1 MKNDAYWTNRMRI
14 LEDALLDTGYEY
26 VQNLE
31 RQYDKAIRDIET
43 DIAHWY
49 QRFAKNNEISLND
62 ARKLLNSQELKE
74 FKWTVEEY
82 IKYGKEN
89 AVNGAWIK
97 QLENA
102 SARVH
107 ISRLEAIK
115 LQLQQQAEALAAK
128 QAEAVKGASE
138 GVYKS
143 SYYHTA
149 FELQKGVGVGWTL
162 HAIDENVIEKVLS
175 RPWTLD
181 KQTFSDRIW
190 ANKQALV
197 NTVNTQ
203 ITQMVMRGAAP
214 DNTIKAIADRFKVSK
229 SQAGRLVMTESAAFA
244 NEARKDCFK
253 DLDVEKYVI
262 VETLDGKTCDLCAQL
277 DGKVYP
283 MSEYAIGVTAPPFH
297 PWCRG
302 TTAPYFDDMDD
313 IAERWA
319 RDPKTGKTYTVPGN
333 MTYKDWEKAFVD
345 GDKTDI
351 EVKLSD
357 EQIDERIKELK
368 EKQSDLSAW
377 GDYDTVVK
385 DWGSVDDYFDE
396 DDAESIAA
404 KKQFLKYQEEIEN
417 LIKQRS
423 ANPPVQIGGVNCSVT
438 HEQFSFSDGKGGA
451 TTPKKAVVYETP
463 DGTKFVF
470 PEKYDINKQ
479 TMAPDQAVEAWYKVP
494 ESVRK
499 KAQKTIEFVDY
510 YNPQDSYWKKKYKNF
525 THSYATGG
533 DTITFYR
540 YERPHD
546 LDYVVKTYCHEAGH
560 YIDKTLGVN
569 GVSYAESSVWTK
581 AMTDDK
587 MVSGN
592 KSVTKYGENSKAEDF
607 AESLAEFIRDYS
619 TFVQKYP
626 NRAKLIEQ
634 ILK

>member
-1 MKNDAYWTNRMRI
+1 MRI

-62 ARKLLNSQELKE
+62 ARKLLNSQELEE

-115 LQLQQQAEALAAK
+115 FQLQQQAEALAAK
-128 QAEAVKGASE
+128 QAEAVKSVSG

-214 DNTIKAIADRFKVSK
+214 DNTIKAIVDRFKVSK

-262 VETLDGKTCDLCAQL
+262 VETLDGKTCGLCAQL

-319 RDPKTGKTYTVPGN
+319 RDPETGKTYTVPGS
-333 MTYKDWEKAFVD
+333 MTYKQWAAKQEAIYGEGIIEKSRQLSYNVNADKKQWKAYKERLGDEAPRSFSEFQELKYGDVVEYGELVSYYRYKGKNPNSSKGFFEAEQVRQSLISAGIIRAKGTVVTPPFGFTISNGNTHAVQRLAERDVTLKDAQAFVD
-345 GDKTDI
+345 NAVFALKQQNGTVYAFYSENGFAVVDTDGLLRTAGHLD
-351 EVKLSD
+351 EKGQKL
-357 EQIDERIKELK
+357 
-368 EKQSDLSAW
+368 
-377 GDYDTVVK
+377 
-385 DWGSVDDYFDE
+385 FDE
-396 DDAESIAA
+396 AV
-404 KKQFLKYQEEIEN
+404 KQIE
-417 LIKQRS
+417 K
-423 ANPPVQIGGVNCSVT
+423 
-438 HEQFSFSDGKGGA
+438 HK
-451 TTPKKAVVYETP
+451 
-463 DGTKFVF
+463 
-470 PEKYDINKQ
+470 
-479 TMAPDQAVEAWYKVP
+479 
-494 ESVRK
+494 
-499 KAQKTIEFVDY
+499 
-510 YNPQDSYWKKKYKNF
+510 
-525 THSYATGG
+525 
-533 DTITFYR
+533 
-540 YERPHD
+540 
-546 LDYVVKTYCHEAGH
+546 
-560 YIDKTLGVN
+560 
-569 GVSYAESSVWTK
+569 
-581 AMTDDK
+581 
-587 MVSGN
+587 
-592 KSVTKYGENSKAEDF
+592 
-607 AESLAEFIRDYS
+607 
-619 TFVQKYP
+619 
-626 NRAKLIEQ
+626 
-634 ILK
+634 

>member
-1 MKNDAYWTNRMRI
+1 MKNDAYWANRMRI

-115 LQLQQQAEALAAK
+115 LQLQQQAEVLAEK
-128 QAEAVKGASE
+128 QTEAVKGVTE
-138 GVYKS
+138 GVYRS

-162 HAIDENVIEKVLS
+162 HAIDENVIEKVLA

-203 ITQMVMRGAAP
+203 ITQMIMRGAAP

-229 SQAGRLVMTESAAFA
+229 SQAGRLVMTESAAFT

-253 DLDVEKYVI
+253 DLDVEKYII
-262 VETLDGKTCDLCAQL
+262 VETLDGKTCGLCAQL

-319 RDPKTGKTYTVPGN
+319 RDPETGKTYTVPGN
-333 MTYKDWEKAFVD
+333 MTYKQWAAKQTGLAESVKPLEKSTKSGIMSLPDIEIGKSIGAKAKNYDIMDLSTGEMFHFAEGTKIQNVKVFAGKGTNIVFKRASFYAERYGGKPEDWQHAKGFGVLSTAD
-345 GDKTDI
+345 GDREAEIHWVQCADI
-351 EVKLSD
+351 GKHEFFVK
-357 EQIDERIKELK
+357 E
-368 EKQSDLSAW
+368 W
-377 GDYDTVVK
+377 
-385 DWGSVDDYFDE
+385 
-396 DDAESIAA
+396 
-404 KKQFLKYQEEIEN
+404 
-417 LIKQRS
+417 
-423 ANPPVQIGGVNCSVT
+423 
-438 HEQFSFSDGKGGA
+438 
-451 TTPKKAVVYETP
+451 
-463 DGTKFVF
+463 
-470 PEKYDINKQ
+470 
-479 TMAPDQAVEAWYKVP
+479 
-494 ESVRK
+494 
-499 KAQKTIEFVDY
+499 
-510 YNPQDSYWKKKYKNF
+510 
-525 THSYATGG
+525 
-533 DTITFYR
+533 
-540 YERPHD
+540 
-546 LDYVVKTYCHEAGH
+546 LD
-560 YIDKTLGVN
+560 
-569 GVSYAESSVWTK
+569 
-581 AMTDDK
+581 
-587 MVSGN
+587 
-592 KSVTKYGENSKAEDF
+592 
-607 AESLAEFIRDYS
+607 
-619 TFVQKYP
+619 
-626 NRAKLIEQ
+626 
-634 ILK
+634 

>member
-1 MKNDAYWTNRMRI
+1 MKNDAYWANRMRI

-115 LQLQQQAEALAAK
+115 LQLQQQAEVLAAK
-128 QAEAVKGASE
+128 QAEAVKGVSE
-138 GVYKS
+138 GVYRS

-203 ITQMVMRGAAP
+203 LTQMIMRGAAP
-214 DNTIKAIADRFKVSK
+214 DNAIKAIADRFKVSK

-262 VETLDGKTCDLCAQL
+262 VETLDGKTCDLCAQF

-319 RDPKTGKTYTVPGN
+319 RDPETGKTYTVPGS
-333 MTYKDWEKAFVD
+333 MTYKQWAAKQTGLAKSVKPLEKSTKSGIMSLPDIEIGKSVGAKAKNYDIMDLSTGEMFHFAEGTKIQNVKVFAGKGTNIVFKRASFYAERYGGKPEDWQHAKGFGVLSTAD
-345 GDKTDI
+345 GDREAEIHWVQCADI
-351 EVKLSD
+351 GKHEFFVK
-357 EQIDERIKELK
+357 E
-368 EKQSDLSAW
+368 W
-377 GDYDTVVK
+377 
-385 DWGSVDDYFDE
+385 
-396 DDAESIAA
+396 
-404 KKQFLKYQEEIEN
+404 
-417 LIKQRS
+417 
-423 ANPPVQIGGVNCSVT
+423 
-438 HEQFSFSDGKGGA
+438 
-451 TTPKKAVVYETP
+451 
-463 DGTKFVF
+463 
-470 PEKYDINKQ
+470 
-479 TMAPDQAVEAWYKVP
+479 
-494 ESVRK
+494 
-499 KAQKTIEFVDY
+499 
-510 YNPQDSYWKKKYKNF
+510 
-525 THSYATGG
+525 
-533 DTITFYR
+533 
-540 YERPHD
+540 
-546 LDYVVKTYCHEAGH
+546 LD
-560 YIDKTLGVN
+560 
-569 GVSYAESSVWTK
+569 
-581 AMTDDK
+581 
-587 MVSGN
+587 
-592 KSVTKYGENSKAEDF
+592 
-607 AESLAEFIRDYS
+607 
-619 TFVQKYP
+619 
-626 NRAKLIEQ
+626 
-634 ILK
+634 

>member
-1 MKNDAYWTNRMRI
+1 MKNDAYWANRMRI

-62 ARKLLNSQELKE
+62 ARKLLNSQELEE

-89 AVNGAWIK
+89 AVNGTWIK

-115 LQLQQQAEALAAK
+115 LQLQQQAEALSAK
-128 QAEAVKGASE
+128 QAEAVKSVSG

-149 FELQKGVGVGWTL
+149 FELQKGVGVGWAL
-162 HAIDENVIEKVLS
+162 HAIDENVIEKVLA

-244 NEARKDCFK
+244 NIARKDCFK
-253 DLDVEKYVI
+253 DLDVEKYII
-262 VETLDGKTCDLCAQL
+262 VETLDGKT
-277 DGKVYP
+277 YP

-319 RDPKTGKTYTVPGN
+319 RDPKTGKTYTVPGS
-333 MTYKDWEKAFVD
+333 MTYKQWASKQEGLAKSVKPLEKSTES
-345 GDKTDI
+345 GIMSLPDI
-351 EVKLSD
+351 EIGKSVGAKAKNYDIRLPNNEIVHLSEGTRITNVQVIAGKGRNRKIDMVAVLIDRYPGTKETEWQKVKGIGYIDYQGEDYKAVLHWYQEPSVGKVEWKVKPD
-357 EQIDERIKELK
+357 ADGNWFIDE
-368 EKQSDLSAW
+368 D
-377 GDYDTVVK
+377 
-385 DWGSVDDYFDE
+385 
-396 DDAESIAA
+396 
-404 KKQFLKYQEEIEN
+404 
-417 LIKQRS
+417 
-423 ANPPVQIGGVNCSVT
+423 
-438 HEQFSFSDGKGGA
+438 
-451 TTPKKAVVYETP
+451 
-463 DGTKFVF
+463 
-470 PEKYDINKQ
+470 
-479 TMAPDQAVEAWYKVP
+479 
-494 ESVRK
+494 
-499 KAQKTIEFVDY
+499 
-510 YNPQDSYWKKKYKNF
+510 
-525 THSYATGG
+525 
-533 DTITFYR
+533 
-540 YERPHD
+540 
-546 LDYVVKTYCHEAGH
+546 
-560 YIDKTLGVN
+560 
-569 GVSYAESSVWTK
+569 
-581 AMTDDK
+581 
-587 MVSGN
+587 
-592 KSVTKYGENSKAEDF
+592 
-607 AESLAEFIRDYS
+607 
-619 TFVQKYP
+619 
-626 NRAKLIEQ
+626 
-634 ILK
+634 

>member
-1 MKNDAYWTNRMRI
+1 MKNDAYWANRMRI

-115 LQLQQQAEALAAK
+115 LQLQQQAEVLAAK
-128 QAEAVKGASE
+128 QTEAVKGVSE
-138 GVYKS
+138 GVYRS

-149 FELQKGVGVGWTL
+149 FELQKGIGVGWTL
-162 HAIDENVIEKVLS
+162 HAIDENVIEKVLA

-333 MTYKDWEKAFVD
+333 MTYKQWAAKQKELAKSVKPLEKSTKS
-345 GDKTDI
+345 GIMSLPDI
-351 EVKLSD
+351 EIGKSIGAKAKNYDIRLPNNEIVHLSEGTRITNVQVIAGKGRNRKIDMVSVLIDRYPGTKETEWQKVKGIGYIDYQGENYKADLHWYQEPSVGKVEWKVKPD
-357 EQIDERIKELK
+357 ADGNWFIDE
-368 EKQSDLSAW
+368 D
-377 GDYDTVVK
+377 
-385 DWGSVDDYFDE
+385 
-396 DDAESIAA
+396 
-404 KKQFLKYQEEIEN
+404 
-417 LIKQRS
+417 
-423 ANPPVQIGGVNCSVT
+423 
-438 HEQFSFSDGKGGA
+438 
-451 TTPKKAVVYETP
+451 
-463 DGTKFVF
+463 
-470 PEKYDINKQ
+470 
-479 TMAPDQAVEAWYKVP
+479 
-494 ESVRK
+494 
-499 KAQKTIEFVDY
+499 
-510 YNPQDSYWKKKYKNF
+510 
-525 THSYATGG
+525 
-533 DTITFYR
+533 
-540 YERPHD
+540 
-546 LDYVVKTYCHEAGH
+546 
-560 YIDKTLGVN
+560 
-569 GVSYAESSVWTK
+569 
-581 AMTDDK
+581 
-587 MVSGN
+587 
-592 KSVTKYGENSKAEDF
+592 
-607 AESLAEFIRDYS
+607 
-619 TFVQKYP
+619 
-626 NRAKLIEQ
+626 
-634 ILK
+634 